1 MNSSLPSPQ
10 NYSSAHSAMAGL
22 GNPISGPTE
31 GPKEGPNDITKQ
43 CFPFLTSVKSLWPK
57 IILPDGSR
65 GCDGISQI
73 SKLIFDLQQK
83 IEHIRS

>member
-1 MNSSLPSPQ
+1 
-10 NYSSAHSAMAGL
+10 MAGL
-22 GNPISGPTE
+22 GNPIPEPTE
-31 GPKEGPNDITKQ
+31 GLKDGPNDITKC
-43 CFPFLTSVKSLWPK
+43 CFPFLTSVKSLCPK
-57 IILPDGSR
+57 IILPDGSH